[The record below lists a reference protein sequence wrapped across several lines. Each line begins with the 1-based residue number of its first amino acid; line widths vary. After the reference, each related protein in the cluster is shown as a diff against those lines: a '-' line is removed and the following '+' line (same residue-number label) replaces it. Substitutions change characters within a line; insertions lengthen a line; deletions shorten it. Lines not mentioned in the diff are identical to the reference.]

1 MNKFHSLV
9 NKCIVFFVFPFSTM
23 IVASLALPKK
33 VLAQA
38 GTAGGPPAGNT
49 AGGPP
54 AGFVGGNET
63 AGGTGSNTTTYKID
77 NPLSGVN
84 DIGSFIKKILDIVL
98 TIGIPIVALFI
109 IYSGFLFVTARGNSE
124 KLSDAKKTLGYTL
137 LGAAILLGSWII
149 AQALGE
155 TVRQLE

>member
-33 VLAQA
+33 LLAQGDGSA
-38 GTAGGPPAGNT
+38 TNPNDGSATNLGNNGSIGTNNT
-49 AGGPP
+49 
-54 AGFVGGNET
+54 
-63 AGGTGSNTTTYKID
+63 SYKID

-124 KLSDAKKTLGYTL
+124 KLGDAKKTLGYTL

-155 TVRQLE
+155 TVKQLQ

>member
-1 MNKFHSLV
+1 MNKVRNILEKFF
-9 NKCIVFFVFPFSTM
+9 VFFVFPFSTM
-23 IVASLALPKK
+23 IVTSLALPKK
-33 VLAQA
+33 LLAQFE
-38 GTAGGPPAGNT
+38 GNV
-49 AGGPP
+49 
-54 AGFVGGNET
+54 VGGET
-63 AGGTGSNTTTYKID
+63 GASNGGTSTGSNTTTYKID

-124 KLSDAKKTLGYTL
+124 KLGDAKKTLGYTL

-155 TVRQLE
+155 TVKQLQ

>member
-1 MNKFHSLV
+1 MNKVRNILDKFF
-9 NKCIVFFVFPFSTM
+9 VFFVFPFSTLV
-23 IVASLALPKK
+23 VASLAFPKK
-33 VLAQA
+33 MLAQHD
-38 GTAGGPPAGNT
+38 TTTNNDHDTTTGPNGVNSGSIGANT
-49 AGGPP
+49 
-54 AGFVGGNET
+54 E
-63 AGGTGSNTTTYKID
+63 TYKID

-124 KLSDAKKTLGYTL
+124 KLGDAKKTLGYTL

-155 TVRQLE
+155 TVKQLQ

>member
-1 MNKFHSLV
+1 MNKVRNILEKFF
-9 NKCIVFFVFPFSTM
+9 VFFVFPFSTM
-23 IVASLALPKK
+23 IVTSLALPKK
-33 VLAQA
+33 LLAQFE
-38 GTAGGPPAGNT
+38 GNV
-49 AGGPP
+49 
-54 AGFVGGNET
+54 VGGET
-63 AGGTGSNTTTYKID
+63 GASNGGTSTGTNTTTYKID

-124 KLSDAKKTLGYTL
+124 KLGDAKKTLGYTL

-155 TVRQLE
+155 TVKQLQ